1 MSTSMPLRAFA
12 LCLTLLSLP
21 VAPASATQTEERWT
35 INMRDADIEDFV
47 EQIASI
53 SGQTLILDPRTKG
66 RVSVVS
72 QTPLTLTEVY
82 QLFLSVM
89 ATHGYSVLTEGDQA
103 RIVPNAEAKT
113 ENSDN
118 ASLSGPDALET
129 RLLQVQQTPVSELI
143 PLIRP
148 LLPQYAHLAAVAS
161 SNALIISD
169 RRANIERVEALINQL
184 DHSSASDYSV
194 YDMRHGWVQDAVQA
208 LQASLKQSQG
218 SATSNTQVLADSR
231 SNRLVFLGPPQ
242 ARARLLK
249 LAQSLDT
256 PTSRS
261 ANTRVIRLRHGD
273 AKRLA
278 ATLGEISAGLKPAG
292 GSDSQP
298 LLIRADEDLNALVL
312 LAEPT
317 TVSLLEDIV
326 RQLDVPRAQVLVE
339 AAIVEMSG
347 DISDALGVQ
356 WAIDGRDGK
365 SGLGGVNFSNT
376 GLSVGT
382 LLGAIQSGT
391 PPPGGLPD
399 GAIVGVGNDNFGAL
413 ITALSATGNS
423 NLLSTPSL
431 LTLDN
436 QKAEILVGQNVP
448 FQTGSYT
455 TDAAGANNPFTTIE
469 RQDIGVSL
477 KVTPHINEGATLRL
491 EIEQEISSLAPSA
504 QAVDLVTNK
513 RSIKSTILADNGQVI
528 VLGGLIQDDVTR
540 SDSKVPLLG
549 DLPLIGGLFRSS
561 KDVKV
566 KRNLMVFLRPS
577 VVRDAA
583 GLANL
588 SQEKYQG
595 IRVLD
600 QASLLPSNPQQLFE
614 PAAPAAN
621 ALDLRPATQAPAA
634 QPYAAPPRTL
644 LEKPK
649 AIDPATLG
657 NGQGGE
663 SLSRAPTTPPPPVLA
678 KASTALPTTPAK
690 RYAIELISGSGEAY
704 MQALLKQHPREPLR
718 LQREQRNGQP
728 WFRVLYGNYPD
739 ARLAERALRN
749 LAPELPQRRSQV
761 VSL

>member
-1 MSTSMPLRAFA
+1 MKAIA
-12 LCLTLLSLP
+12 LCLMVAGQLLSTAF
-21 VAPASATQTEERWT
+21 VQASPAAQDEDGRWT
-35 INMRDADIEDFV
+35 INMRDADIRDFT
-47 EQIASI
+47 EQVASI
-53 SGQTLILDPRTKG
+53 SGQTLVVDPRVKG
-66 RVSVVS
+66 QVTVIS
-72 QTPLTLTEVY
+72 QEPLTLSEVY

-89 ATHGYSVLTEGDQA
+89 STHGYAVVTQGDQA
-103 RIVPNAEAKT
+103 RVVPDGEARSVASNAGT
-113 ENSDN
+113 
-118 ASLSGPDALET
+118 GPDTLET
-129 RLLQVQQTPVSELI
+129 RLLQVQQTPVAELL

-148 LLPQYAHLAAVAS
+148 LVPAHGHLAAIPS
-161 SNALIISD
+161 SNALIVSD
-169 RRANIERVEALINQL
+169 KRANIERLIELIAQADRASSDDSSFYDLRHAWANDVAAALL
-184 DHSSASDYSV
+184 E
-194 YDMRHGWVQDAVQA
+194 
-208 LQASLKQSQG
+208 SLRRGQPQGGSNSQ
-218 SATSNTQVLADSR
+218 VIADTR
-231 SNRLVFLGPPQ
+231 TNRLLLLGTPE
-242 ARARLLK
+242 ARQRLLK
-249 LAQSLDT
+249 LAQRLDV
-256 PTSRS
+256 PSVRS

-273 AKRLA
+273 AKA
-278 ATLGEISAGLKPAG
+278 MAQTLGELSEQLRPQAKDG
-292 GSDSQP
+292 GGQP
-298 LLIRADEDLNALVL
+298 PVLIRADEGLNALVL
-312 LAEPT
+312 LAEPDI
-317 TVSLLEDIV
+317 VSQLEDIV

-347 DISDALGVQ
+347 DVSEALGVQ

-365 SGLGGVNFSNT
+365 GSIGGVNFGNT

-382 LLGAIQSGT
+382 LLGAISSDT
-391 PPPGGLPD
+391 PISLPD
-399 GAIVGVGNDNFGAL
+399 GAIIGVGNDNFGAL
-413 ITALSATGNS
+413 VTALSANSSS

-513 RSIKSTILADNGQVI
+513 RS
-528 VLGGLIQDDVTR
+528 
-540 SDSKVPLLG
+540 
-549 DLPLIGGLFRSS
+549 S

-600 QASLLPSNPQQLFE
+600 QASLLPNNPQQLFE

-621 ALDLRPATQAPAA
+621 ALDLRPAATTPTA
-634 QPYAAPPRTL
+634 QPFAAPPRTL

-649 AIDPATLG
+649 VIDPATLR

-663 SLSRAPTTPPPPVLA
+663 SLSRAPSKPPLPVLA
-678 KASTALPTTPAK
+678 KASTALPTPPAK
-690 RYAIELISGSGEAY
+690 RYAIELISGTGEAY
-704 MQALLKQHPREPLR
+704 MLALLKRHPREPLR
-718 LQREQRNGQP
+718 LQRDQRDGQP

-739 ARLAERALRN
+739 RALAERVMAS
-749 LAPELPQRRSQV
+749 LPSGLPHQRAQV
-761 VSL
+761 VTL